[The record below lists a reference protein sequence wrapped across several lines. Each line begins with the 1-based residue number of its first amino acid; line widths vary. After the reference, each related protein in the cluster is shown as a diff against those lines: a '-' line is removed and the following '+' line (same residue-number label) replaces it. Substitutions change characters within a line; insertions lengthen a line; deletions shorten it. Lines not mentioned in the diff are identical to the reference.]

1 MLLPVPKTVPRQ
13 IYLSAK
19 VNLNKTFGNP
29 QVRYVVTAICLS
41 VATLKYQSK
50 PPSSSNIDSTQETL
64 ASIQMRAKA
73 KIKPPKP
80 VRQSTIPIT
89 ESDKLMNADTYI
101 GPLRKKGRP
110 KTTNPETRPPPTQ
123 CNAVASGSD
132 SANAAK
138 EIIVIDG
145 SDSDVTPPTPTSS
158 IFRTTITKPL
168 KPPKPVA
175 RKNKPN
181 LNSPFTTDP
190 LVRRVPD
197 QESSLSNIPVK
208 MEPQEEHTLLDIIA
222 YISSSEPNPQTA
234 ALLAALSTI
243 DSSASEG
250 GSGSNTA
257 CNPALV
263 SALKQLFSVCATAT
277 PENPPPEPTQQHQR
291 TSSSSHDDGIVV
303 LDKENVNPKA
313 SQKRVEKEPP
323 IVKFSAQAS
332 AVSSSSSNLGSGHQ
346 GFQHGRHKQRL
357 GPSARS
363 NENLFPA
370 TSSLKESALA
380 TGTERIV
387 RKRTLSDFMDE
398 KENNKGKG
406 KGKERE
412 RVEKR
417 DSSRH
422 SQQSQRLQRTAV
434 NDTLRHYPRL
444 LASDQPR
451 AEQPSN
457 YYQTPLESWT
467 SPARPPRN
475 HSDDQSPERPNPVD
489 LMSSTPPQTKVAS
502 PRAQRESASSPVRGR
517 PPGGRKKYII
527 PEWARTSTS
536 TQPRLSEETQR
547 ALEELEEKKR
557 LERIAARKRLP
568 SLQQKLKKKSTT
580 SNPTS
585 SSGDQQNTQDIAP
598 PKETTSKGPLAV
610 GNDRP
615 MIAFANISF
624 PFIASRSSS
633 PPPKAPIVP
642 RTPKT
647 PTRQRPNLQSTSGRE
662 SESLFTPIMGSGNLF
677 GSVHSN
683 YQQTPSLPTVLTSPL
698 GNRKKARVS
707 PMGLSNFTGRR
718 FREPSSWSNVSSED
732 TKPLDLPGSSKS
744 AEREVEDNQDEL
756 DCPPSSLPI
765 ASSDIDVDEPCPQTS
780 ADSTLDGDD
789 NTETL
794 PIKQHWAGLPP
805 SSPPA
810 PSSPMLLADDF
821 QTDDEMDDIPIA
833 TSDSEADAEMS
844 GRETDIT
851 SPPSES
857 PPYLQ
862 GNFANAFTD
871 ADFSTLFHTDST
883 SSSQLSSAGV
893 IDVFEQF
900 TNLNSHSDG
909 LMSREGAGAT
919 DTELEAMFRNGLDGI
934 DFTEFWE
941 SFKPLVQDSTQT
953 NDLQGDASF
962 GSFFEDDSLAS
973 FGEIDHTKLADDM
986 QALLSGCLM

>member
-1 MLLPVPKTVPRQ
+1 
-13 IYLSAK
+13 
-19 VNLNKTFGNP
+19 
-29 QVRYVVTAICLS
+29 
-41 VATLKYQSK
+41 
-50 PPSSSNIDSTQETL
+50 
-64 ASIQMRAKA
+64 MRAKA
-73 KIKPPKP
+73 KIKPAKP

-110 KTTNPETRPPPTQ
+110 KTTNPETRPPATQ
-123 CNAVASGSD
+123 CNAVASGSY
-132 SANAAK
+132 SAKAAK
-138 EIIVIDG
+138 EVIVIDG
-145 SDSDVTPPTPTSS
+145 SDSDVPLPTPTSS
-158 IFRTTITKPL
+158 IFQTTTAKPL
-168 KPPKPVA
+168 KPSKPA
-175 RKNKPN
+175 PRKNKSN

-197 QESSLSNIPVK
+197 QEPSLSNIQVK
-208 MEPQEEHTLLDIIA
+208 TEPQEELTLLDLIA
-222 YISSSEPNPQTA
+222 YISATSSSEPNAQNTA
-234 ALLAALSTI
+234 ILAALSTI

-257 CNPALV
+257 HNPALV
-263 SALKQLFSVCATAT
+263 SALKQLFSVCTTAT
-277 PENPPPEPTQQHQR
+277 PENPPPEPTQHHQR
-291 TSSSSHDDGIVV
+291 TSSSSQDDGIVV

-313 SQKRVEKEPP
+313 SQKRVEKDPTN
-323 IVKFSAQAS
+323 VKFSAQVS
-332 AVSSSSSNLGSGHQ
+332 AVSSSSNMGLGQ
-346 GFQHGRHKQRL
+346 GFQHEQHKQRL

-363 NENLFPA
+363 NENLFR
-370 TSSLKESALA
+370 TTSLKESVLA
-380 TGTERIV
+380 AGTERIV

-398 KENNKGKG
+398 KENGKSKG

-412 RVEKR
+412 RIQKR

-422 SQQSQRLQRTAV
+422 SQQSQQRTAV
-434 NDTLRHYPRL
+434 NDSLRHYPRL

-457 YYQTPLESWT
+457 YYRTPLESWT

-475 HSDDQSPERPNPVD
+475 HSDDQSPEQPKPVD
-489 LMSSTPPQTKVAS
+489 LTSSTPPQTKVPS

-517 PPGGRKKYII
+517 HQGGRKKYIV

-536 TQPRLSEETQR
+536 TQPRLSEEAQR
-547 ALEELEEKKR
+547 ALEDLEEKKR

-568 SLQQKLKKKSTT
+568 SMQQKPKGKPMTF
-580 SNPTS
+580 NPAS
-585 SSGDQQNTQDIAP
+585 SSQQNTQDIPP
-598 PKETTSKGPLAV
+598 PKQNPPEGPLAV
-610 GNDRP
+610 SNDHP
-615 MIAFANISF
+615 MIAFPDVSF
-624 PFIASRSSS
+624 PFISSRSSS
-633 PPPKAPIVP
+633 PPPNASIVP

-647 PTRQRPNLQSTSGRE
+647 PTRKRPDPQSTSGRE
-662 SESLFTPIMGSGNLF
+662 NESLFTPIMGSGSLF

-683 YQQTPSLPTVLTSPL
+683 YQQTPSLPAVLTSPL

-707 PMGLSNFTGRR
+707 PMGLSNFFGRGS
-718 FREPSSWSNVSSED
+718 REPSLWSNVSSED
-732 TKPLDLPGSSKS
+732 TKPSDLPSSSKPY
-744 AEREVEDNQDEL
+744 EREVEDSRDEL

-765 ASSDIDVDEPCPQTS
+765 ASSDIDIDEPPPQAS

-789 NTETL
+789 DAETP

-810 PSSPMLLADDF
+810 PSSPMLLADDL

-833 TSDSEADAEMS
+833 TSDSEADADMF
-844 GRETDIT
+844 GRETDNT

-857 PPYLQ
+857 PSYAQ
-862 GNFANAFTD
+862 GDFANAFTD
-871 ADFSTLFHTDST
+871 ADFSALFHTDST
-883 SSSQLSSAGV
+883 SSSQHSSAGA
-893 IDVFEQF
+893 IDAFEQF

-909 LMSREGAGAT
+909 PMLREGAGDA

-941 SFKPLVQDSTQT
+941 TFKPLVQDSTQI
-953 NDLQGDASF
+953 NDLQEDASF
-962 GSFFEDDSLAS
+962 GNFFDLGRDDSLAS